1 MEKLQKNNN
10 CVDELKTYLKV
21 FYLSTTLVQTLTR
34 SWVRPNTTTN
44 TTSLAVEETHTRR
57 DFNKS

>member
-34 SWVRPNTTTN
+34 SWVRPNTTN
-44 TTSLAVEETHTRR
+44 TTSLVVKETHTRR